1 MDKKIKIISI
11 IGLILISSIIL
22 SSSIFAEAIINADNN
37 KGNLTVNSENKQ
49 INEGKYY
56 INQSNANT
64 LLIMNGGKLEASSL
78 QIFKEGSS
86 QSSKVNGSNPQDKS
100 PKGKGKENASQT
112 PPDNGAGPGSS
123 GGVPPS
129 GDGGPSSGGAPP
141 DNGAGPGSSGGVPPS
156 GDGGPSS
163 GGAPP
168 ENGGGTGSENSEF
181 YGTNSAV
188 LTLYDSNTTISNS
201 QITTNANGA
210 NAIFATNNDSEHSG
224 ANIQLKNVEIQTYQ
238 DKSRGLDATY
248 GGIINADKVKINT
261 RGDSCAAVATDR
273 GEGIVNVKGSE
284 LNTGVDDGTGAGSPC
299 IYSTGN
305 ISVKNSKGI
314 AHNSQIAC
322 IEGKNSINIDNS
334 ELKCSAKGNRES
346 NGQYVD
352 LAGIFIY
359 QSMSGDAD
367 EGTAL
372 FTANNAKLSIDS
384 TSKYYNTAPMFHVT
398 NTASNISISNT
409 SLEFGS
415 NILLNIS
422 AQDQWGDIGSNGG
435 DVQFKSTNEDL
446 KGDIYVDNI
455 SSLKSDFKNTKLEG
469 AINPQNNY
477 GDTNLTIE
485 SDSQWTLTSN
495 SHLTNLTNKG
505 KIDYGSYTLYVDGK
519 AYNASNPYKG

>member
-11 IGLILISSIIL
+11 IGFILISSIIL
-22 SSSIFAEAIINADNN
+22 SSAIFAEAIINTDNN
-37 KGNLTVNSENKQ
+37 KGNLTVNGDNKQ
-49 INEGKYY
+49 IKEGKYY
-56 INQSNANT
+56 INQSNTNT
-64 LLIMNGGKLEASSL
+64 LLIMNGGKLDASSL
-78 QIFKEGSS
+78 EIIKEGSS
-86 QSSKVNGSNPQDKS
+86 ESSKVKGSNPQDKS
-100 PKGKGKENASQT
+100 PKGKGEENASQA
-112 PPDNGAGPGSS
+112 PPNNGEGSDSS

-129 GDGGPSSGGAPP
+129 GDGGPSSGG
-141 DNGAGPGSSGGVPPS
+141 V
-156 GDGGPSS
+156 
-163 GGAPP
+163 PP
-168 ENGGGTGSENSEF
+168 ENGGGTGSEDSEF

-188 LTLYDSNTTISNS
+188 LTLYDSNATISNS

-248 GGIINADKVKINT
+248 GGIINADNVKINT

-305 ISVKNSKGI
+305 ITVKNSKGT
-314 AHNSQIAC
+314 ANNAQIAC
-322 IEGKNSINIDNS
+322 IEGKNRINIDNS
-334 ELKCSAKGNRES
+334 ELTCSAKGNRES
-346 NGQYVD
+346 NGRYVD

-367 EGTAL
+367 VGTAV
-372 FTANNAKLSIDS
+372 FIANNSKLSIDS

-398 NTASNISISNT
+398 NTACNISISDT

-422 AQDQWGDIGSNGG
+422 AQDQWGNTGSNGG

-446 KGDIYVDNI
+446 KGDTYVDNI
-455 SSLKSDFKNTKLEG
+455 SSLKFNLKNTKLKG

-485 SDSQWTLTSN
+485 SDSQWTLTAN

-505 KIDYGSYTLYVDGK
+505 NIDYGNYTLYVDGK
-519 AYNASNPYKG
+519 VYNASNPYKG